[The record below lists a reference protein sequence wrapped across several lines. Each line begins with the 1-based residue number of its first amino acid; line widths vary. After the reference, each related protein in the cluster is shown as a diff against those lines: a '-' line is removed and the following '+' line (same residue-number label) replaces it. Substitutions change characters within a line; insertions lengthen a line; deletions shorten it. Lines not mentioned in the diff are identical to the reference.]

1 MFFLTQPLPYSLPI
15 PPHIHLP
22 HALFLSRSWQSRCEE
37 RVARGQGSGGGT
49 DEVSF
54 DDGGNEMTLVA
65 SRCISL
71 TTFLSVL
78 ELETA
83 GRGTGRLSSS
93 ALPQLIGCDGSSE
106 IRALSGGSAK
116 MLAGLL
122 ELDAAQ
128 RRKRVFHQMMMNLR
142 FAVQVRGEE
151 ERERGERGAGE
162 SRRGER

>member
-1 MFFLTQPLPYSLPI
+1 MFFLTQPLPYSLAIFPYV
-15 PPHIHLP
+15 HLP
-22 HALFLSRSWQSRCEE
+22 MPSLSRSWQSRCEE

-49 DEVSF
+49 DEVRF

-106 IRALSGGSAK
+106 IRALSGASAK

-142 FAVQVRGEE
+142 FAVQVRG
-151 ERERGERGAGE
+151 RDDRGGDRGER
-162 SRRGER
+162 